1 MLRNLSSCT
10 RPQGWTHKFP
20 AVPSGLPSPCL
31 SHRADAVLQSGPW
44 LALWASLGVWGSAS
58 SSPSWALSASGPPE
72 SCGGDSI
79 PGNQCCLFLG
89 SRASWCRHLVSTPG
103 AGEGRGEGSPHLPIS
118 CVRLAQSHRLPN
130 CRPWVLPAPPRSF
143 LSRGVGVE
151 PGAGGGQIPTAGH
164 KAVACP
170 HNTPSRLQ
178 CKSPTR
184 ERGGGCGFSDGLAM
198 APVLCYP
205 LGQVIKSSSR
215 SGAGG
220 FSSTSCK

>member
-1 MLRNLSSCT
+1 M
-10 RPQGWTHKFP
+10 
-20 AVPSGLPSPCL
+20 
-31 SHRADAVLQSGPW
+31 
-44 LALWASLGVWGSAS
+44 WASLGVWGSAS
-58 SSPSWALSASGPPE
+58 SSPSWELSASGPPE

-89 SRASWCRHLVSTPG
+89 SRASWHTGCLHQG
-103 AGEGRGEGSPHLPIS
+103 QGRGEVRGTHTCQSAAVHLSQSYPSPGGIPEAASWVSISIREHGQSWGSNP
-118 CVRLAQSHRLPN
+118 RLPN
-130 CRPWVLPAPPRSF
+130 CRPWVLLAPPCSF

-151 PGAGGGQIPTAGH
+151 PGAGGGEIPTAGH

-170 HNTPSRLQ
+170 HNTPSCLQ

-184 ERGGGCGFSDGLAM
+184 ERGGGCNFSDGLVM

-205 LGQVIKSSSR
+205 LGQVIKSSSH
-215 SGAGG
+215 SGGGG